1 MKLNWRKDKLDE
13 QQELKL
19 LKIESRGLYLAYIG
33 LLVEMVTKMLL
44 ARSTQKPIGEW
55 VLFMLLSGYMIVACT
70 RAGIWDRRLDMSRRT
85 SVIVSGAAAL
95 PTGAFMARVVYL
107 RGKVPLD
114 ALAVCALASLVC
126 FVLCYL
132 GQRLGVILVRKRQE
146 KLNAEP
152 ENEEED

>member
-13 QQELKL
+13 QQEQKL
-19 LKIESRGLYLAYIG
+19 LKIESRGFYLAYIG
-33 LLVEMVTKMLL
+33 LLIEMVAKMLL
-44 ARSTQKPIGEW
+44 ARSTHMPRGEW
-55 VLFMLLSGYMIVACT
+55 VLLMLLSGYLIVESI

-85 SVIVSGAAAL
+85 SVIVSLAAAL
-95 PTGAFMARVVYL
+95 LTGAVMVLVVYL
-107 RGKVPLD
+107 RSKDPLA
-114 ALAVCALASLVC
+114 ALAVCAFATLVT

-132 GQRLGVILVRKRQE
+132 CQRLGVLLVRKRQE

>member
-1 MKLNWRKDKLDE
+1 MKLNWRKGKLDE
-13 QQELKL
+13 QQEQKL
-19 LKIESRGLYLAYIG
+19 LKIESRGLYLAYFG
-33 LLVEMVTKMLL
+33 LLVEMAVKMLL
-44 ARSTQKPIGEW
+44 ARSTHMPRGEW
-55 VLFMLLSGYMIVACT
+55 ILFMLLSGYLIVACT

-95 PTGAFMARVVYL
+95 LTGAFMALVVYL
-107 RGKVPLD
+107 RGKDPLD
-114 ALAVCALASLVC
+114 ALVVCALATLVC

-132 GQRLGVILVRKRQE
+132 AQRLGVILVRKRHE

>member
-1 MKLNWRKDKLDE
+1 MKLNWRRDKLDE
-13 QQELKL
+13 QQEQKL

-33 LLVEMVTKMLL
+33 LLVEMVAKMLL
-44 ARSTQKPIGEW
+44 TRSAQMPTGEW
-55 VLFMLLSGYMIVACT
+55 ILFMLLSVYMIVACT
-70 RAGIWDRRLDMSRRT
+70 RAGIWDRRLDTSRRT
-85 SVIVSGAAAL
+85 SVIVAGAAAL
-95 PTGAFMARVVYL
+95 LTGAFMALVVYL
-107 RGKVPLD
+107 RGKDPLA
-114 ALAVCALASLVC
+114 ALAVCALATLVC